1 MTSRTRAT
9 AVEFLRLCWFT
20 ASSGL
25 GFSGFVPVFRSPPW
39 GLVDPVWLADR
50 VCGVGYA
57 CGSWTK
63 ASLMLQGALPVAH
76 FGDMDA
82 ATHPVAG
89 LEVEEE
95 ERQKF
100 AFFYLLLS
108 YWSLRFSAYGTR
120 VLPRATKS
128 GFSANRRQFF
138 LSFAIYTAMC
148 LITDELL
155 HALMIQVILGPNV
168 LAIHGHAASNPHD
181 VKAEDCGICLGVGLG
196 NEEDLS
202 HLESFCRNNHLAHPA
217 CMLAWVQS
225 APVSRDGTGPLLM
238 NPWQRRLRRRS
249 ILARLLLSL
258 FGSRSRRLDDTDVG
272 EVRIPGAMPPEP
284 VAPNAGNAEPGVWSD
299 DDTDEVLSSRR
310 RCPTCRQPLHMR
322 VVDDRSLISEHGPRG
337 VLMILQR
344 RFVLT
349 HFLLR
354 SAVTMGCVTVV
365 LLVFLTRSRGQSTR
379 TSSS

>member
-1 MTSRTRAT
+1 MSNQQRTLV
-9 AVEFLRLCWFT
+9 VEFLRLCWFT

-25 GFSGFVPVFRSPPW
+25 GFSGFLPVFRSPPW
-39 GLVDPVWLADR
+39 GLVDPAWLADH

-63 ASLMLQGALPVAH
+63 ASLMLQGALPVAR
-76 FGDMDA
+76 FGDMDTE
-82 ATHPVAG
+82 THPVAG
-89 LEVEEE
+89 LETEEE

-108 YWSLRFSAYGTR
+108 YWSLRFSAYGIK

-128 GFSANRRQFF
+128 DYSANKKQFF
-138 LSFAIYTAMC
+138 LSFVIYSAMC
-148 LITDELL
+148 VITDELL
-155 HALMIQVILGPNV
+155 HALMIQGILGPNV
-168 LAIHGHAASNPHD
+168 LAIHGHTPSTTD
-181 VKAEDCGICLGVGLG
+181 EVKPEDCGICLGAGLG

-238 NPWQRRLRRRS
+238 NPRQRRLRRRS
-249 ILARLLLSL
+249 LLARLLLIL
-258 FGSRSRRLDDTDVG
+258 FGSRSRRPDDAEVE

-284 VAPNAGNAEPGVWSD
+284 VAPNLGNTEADVWSEEG
-299 DDTDEVLSSRR
+299 TEEILSSRR
-310 RCPTCRQPLHMR
+310 RCPTCRQPLYMR
-322 VVDDRSLISEHGPRG
+322 VVDDRFLISEHGPKG

-344 RFVLT
+344 RFVLK

-354 SAVTMGCVTVV
+354 SAGPSQTVV
-365 LLVFLTRSRGQSTR
+365 VKLTG
-379 TSSS
+379 